1 LGARRVN
8 AQRRLVAGAGGDRG
22 AAAPVTGRGKS
33 APRDHCV
40 AERATEK
47 QWLWAGGVSN
57 TDRDYH
63 KYINVLVDVTICA
76 MPPELHYPAK
86 QETTKRLPVA
96 RLRPEGADLLGLQHG
111 DCFASCEGL

>member
-1 LGARRVN
+1 MRSADWSRAPVATA
-8 AQRRLVAGAGGDRG
+8 AQPRPSP
-22 AAAPVTGRGKS
+22 AAASRRRAIIASPS
-33 APRDHCV
+33 APQKNNGFGR
-40 AERATEK
+40 
-47 QWLWAGGVSN
+47 GGVSN

-76 MPPELHYPAK
+76 MPPELPYPAK